1 MTQFYVTLESVSSSS
16 VLSPVGDLRWTKTAR
31 SIKDFPAS
39 KPGYST
45 RPESSSI
52 GDIDE
57 DLLNRYVEAILLRV
71 ADDYQEVIS
80 DLSTLFTTQADNYSS
95 SASDFKENLLNR
107 YAEKVSVYVKRLF
120 SMAENIEFEVGM
132 INDFSEALERAIEVI
147 GVPILVEI
155 RRIILNEE
163 TSLTVAA
170 ETMCYIG
177 NIESPTYRAER
188 RELLETCLSASRF
201 IWVKEGAAVGLSYID
216 DPQSIPVLKQAIQ
229 KERHQELKEDLNQIL
244 KQLEET
250 DSEL

>member
-1 MTQFYVTLESVSSSS
+1 MKRLYGALESASGSSA
-16 VLSPVGDLRWTKTAR
+16 PPPYGDLGWTKAAR
-31 SIKDFPAS
+31 SIKDFPAN

-45 RPESSSI
+45 RPEGSSI

-57 DLLNRYVEAILLRV
+57 DLLNRYVEAVLLWV

-80 DLSTLFTTQADNYSS
+80 DLFTFTIQANYSS
-95 SASDFKENLLNR
+95 STSAFKESLLNR

-155 RRIILNEE
+155 RSIILNEE

-170 ETMCYIG
+170 ETMRYIG
-177 NIESPTYRAER
+177 NIESHKYRAER

-229 KERHQELKEDLNQIL
+229 KETHQELKEDLIQVL

>member
-1 MTQFYVTLESVSSSS
+1 MSERTETAVLDEVLPEHSTQ
-16 VLSPVGDLRWTKTAR
+16 
-31 SIKDFPAS
+31 
-39 KPGYST
+39 
-45 RPESSSI
+45 
-52 GDIDE
+52 DI
-57 DLLNRYVEAILLRV
+57 
-71 ADDYQEVIS
+71 
-80 DLSTLFTTQADNYSS
+80 
-95 SASDFKENLLNR
+95 SAC
-107 YAEKVSVYVKRLF
+107 VKQLF
-120 SMAENIEFEVGM
+120 SMAENITFEVGM
-132 INDFSEALERAIEVI
+132 DNQFSEDLERAIEVI
-147 GVPILVEI
+147 GAPVLVEI
-155 RRIILNEE
+155 RSIILNEE

-170 ETMCYIG
+170 ETMRYIG